1 MKHQYP
7 TARSLRL
14 LCTVG
19 LLLGL
24 VAASA
29 AAQRAPHRVD
39 EKLQR
44 RITPI
49 VEVARDASPTVVYIK
64 TEAVQAEQDFFG
76 RMFARKVE
84 GSGSGVVIHK
94 DGFIITNY
102 HVIRGARTI
111 TVQFDRQYDEQ
122 RYTAEVKSFVPEE
135 DLALLKINGSREFP
149 AIAMGTSSDLMPGEP
164 VVAIGNP
171 YGQTYTVSTGIISGL
186 HRNIQIPQERLVF
199 DDLIQTDA
207 GINPGNSGG
216 PLLNINGELIGINNA
231 MNSQAENIGFAIPVD
246 RVRKVLEEQLLAPDS
261 SETWLGFDVKFGDH
275 AQVKS
280 VVPGSP
286 ANMAG
291 LQPGDCIV
299 SIGGKQVAKPDEYA
313 FARAAVSAQKAVE
326 IVVERD
332 GDKQQVKVEP
342 WNRHEGLI
350 YERIGVRV
358 KDVEGR
364 SGRWIEVQEVR
375 AGSPAAKL
383 GLKGGDV
390 VESARPMVGV
400 RPRAWRLD
408 TRESLSRLVMP
419 LERGTRVEFD
429 VYRDNDGDERLTDAD
444 LLRGTLTLD

>member
-1 MKHQYP
+1 MP
-7 TARSLRL
+7 PISMPRTTLS
-14 LCTVG
+14 
-19 LLLGL
+19 LLLPVL
-24 VAASA
+24 CLSPLL
-29 AAQRAPHRVD
+29 AQEGGRPVDQKLARRV
-39 EKLQR
+39 
-44 RITPI
+44 TPI

-102 HVIRGARTI
+102 HVIRGARAI
-111 TVQFDRQYDEQ
+111 TVQFDEQYDSK

-135 DLALLKINGSREFP
+135 DLALLRISGAREFP
-149 AIAMGTSSDLMPGEP
+149 AIPMGTSSDLMPGET

-186 HRNIQIPQERLVF
+186 HRNIQIPQENLEF

-231 MNSQAENIGFAIPVD
+231 MNSVAENIGFAIPVD
-246 RVRKVLEEQLLAPDS
+246 RVRKVLEEQLLAPES
-261 SETWLGFDVKFGDH
+261 SDTWLGFDVKFSDH

-286 ANMAG
+286 ANIAG

-299 SIGGKQVAKPDEYA
+299 SIGGKGVAKPDEYA
-313 FARAAVSAQKAVE
+313 FARAAVSAQKEVE

-332 GDKQQVKVEP
+332 GGKRQLKVEP
-342 WNRHEGLI
+342 WNRVDGQL
-350 YERIGVRV
+350 YERIGVRLR
-358 KDVEGR
+358 DVEGR
-364 SGRWIEVQEVR
+364 SNRWIEVREVR
-375 AGSPAAKL
+375 GGSPAAKL
-383 GLKGGDV
+383 GLKAGDV
-390 VESARPMVGV
+390 LETARPLVGV

-408 TRESLSRLVMP
+408 DKESLARLVAP
-419 LERGTRVEFD
+419 LDRGTRVELD
-429 VYRDNDGDERLTDAD
+429 VYRDADLDKRLTDAD